1 MDTIKLSGIKPSD
14 TDAFIGLYTRLSVD
28 AVLSLDLR
36 AAVAGDS
43 TQTVDIAQISKR
55 LSRVLDSC
63 VQDDDIAKN
72 SSICLE
78 LTAGRLLDSAMK
90 SWLVKQ
96 AEITVNAKFKAD
108 FNDASYD
115 LPNAD
120 GVSITI
126 RRVADDVET
135 SQIFGLAN
143 PTDASLFAAAQ
154 KEKLQDETSKD
165 ESRDESK
172 DKSPATSDSNSS
184 LDSVYSQSGY
194 NPIITTAV
202 VSMQGEKS
210 ESTKFAMLDVIT
222 SLEQSKEPISTQ
234 LDGVSALY
242 QVSSDK
248 GEEYSAIIVVS
259 STMVEDDLALKIK
272 EMQISQE
279 QNLRLRILGT
289 RQYGSD
295 SSNTKTMDS
304 DRLDSPLNAA
314 QLEPWMQI
322 EPDASID
329 GEPLAYKLAFAP
341 DAARVGIYSERWIMG
356 EC

>member
-14 TDAFIGLYTRLSVD
+14 TDAFIALYTRLSVD

-96 AEITVNAKFKAD
+96 AEITVNAQFKAD

-143 PTDASLFAAAQ
+143 PTDASLFAAEQ
-154 KEKLQDETSKD
+154 REKLQDETSKD
-165 ESRDESK
+165 ESK
-172 DKSPATSDSNSS
+172 DKSQATSDSNSS

-304 DRLDSPLNAA
+304 DRLGSQLNAA

>member
-1 MDTIKLSGIKPSD
+1 MDTIKLSGIKPSN

-96 AEITVNAKFKAD
+96 AEITVNAQFKAD

-154 KEKLQDETSKD
+154 KEKLQDETS
-165 ESRDESK
+165 RDESK
-172 DKSPATSDSNSS
+172 DKSQATSDSNSS
-184 LDSVYSQSGY
+184 LDSVYSQSVY

-222 SLEQSKEPISTQ
+222 SLEQSKEPLSTQ

-242 QVSSDK
+242 QVSSDR

-259 STMVEDDLALKIK
+259 STMVEDDLARKIK

-314 QLEPWMQI
+314 QLEPWIQI

-341 DAARVGIYSERWIMG
+341 DAARVGICLLYTSPSPRD
-356 EC
+356 

>member
-1 MDTIKLSGIKPSD
+1 MDTIKLSGIKPSN

-96 AEITVNAKFKAD
+96 AEITVNAQFKAD

-143 PTDASLFAAAQ
+143 PTDASLFAAEQ
-154 KEKLQDETSKD
+154 KEKLQDETS
-165 ESRDESK
+165 RDESK
-172 DKSPATSDSNSS
+172 DKSQATSDSNSS
-184 LDSVYSQSGY
+184 LDSVYSQSVY

-222 SLEQSKEPISTQ
+222 SLEQSKEPLSTQ

-242 QVSSDK
+242 QVSSDR

-259 STMVEDDLALKIK
+259 STMVEDDLARKIK

-314 QLEPWMQI
+314 QLEPWIQI

>member
-96 AEITVNAKFKAD
+96 AEITVNAQFKAD

-126 RRVADDVET
+126 RRVADDAET

-143 PTDASLFAAAQ
+143 PTDASLFAAEQ
-154 KEKLQDETSKD
+154 KEKLQDEKSKD
-165 ESRDESK
+165 ESPDE
-172 DKSPATSDSNSS
+172 SPATSDSNSS
-184 LDSVYSQSGY
+184 LNSVYSQSAY

-242 QVSSDK
+242 QVSSDR

-259 STMVEDDLALKIK
+259 STMVEDDLARKIK

>member
-96 AEITVNAKFKAD
+96 AEITVNAQFKAD

-143 PTDASLFAAAQ
+143 PTDASPFAAEQ
-154 KEKLQDETSKD
+154 KEKLQDETS
-165 ESRDESK
+165 RDESK
-172 DKSPATSDSNSS
+172 DKSQATSDSNSS

-304 DRLDSPLNAA
+304 DRLGSQLNAA

>member
-55 LSRVLDSC
+55 ISRVLDSC

-96 AEITVNAKFKAD
+96 AEITVNAQFKAD

-143 PTDASLFAAAQ
+143 PTDASLFAAEQ
-154 KEKLQDETSKD
+154 REKLQDETSKD
-165 ESRDESK
+165 ESK
-172 DKSPATSDSNSS
+172 DKSQATSDSNSS

-304 DRLDSPLNAA
+304 DRLGSQLNAA

>member
-96 AEITVNAKFKAD
+96 AEITVNAQFKAD

-143 PTDASLFAAAQ
+143 PTEASLFAAGQ
-154 KEKLQDETSKD
+154 KEKLQDEKSKD
-165 ESRDESK
+165 ESKDE
-172 DKSPATSDSNSS
+172 SPATSDSNSS
-184 LDSVYSQSGY
+184 LNSVYSQSAY
-194 NPIITTAV
+194 NPIVTTAV

-242 QVSSDK
+242 QVSSDR

-259 STMVEDDLALKIK
+259 STMVEDDLARKIK

-329 GEPLAYKLAFAP
+329 GEPLAYKLAFTP

>member
-143 PTDASLFAAAQ
+143 PTDASLFAAVQ

-165 ESRDESK
+165 ESK
-172 DKSPATSDSNSS
+172 DKSQATSDSNSS

-304 DRLDSPLNAA
+304 DRLGSQLNAA

>member
-28 AVLSLDLR
+28 AVLSLDFR

-96 AEITVNAKFKAD
+96 AEITVNAQFKAD

-143 PTDASLFAAAQ
+143 PTDASLFAAEQ
-154 KEKLQDETSKD
+154 REKLQDET
-165 ESRDESK
+165 SRDESK
-172 DKSPATSDSNSS
+172 DKSQATSDSNSS

-304 DRLDSPLNAA
+304 DRLGSQLNAA

>member
-1 MDTIKLSGIKPSD
+1 MDTIKLSGIKPSN

-96 AEITVNAKFKAD
+96 AEITVNAQFKAD

-154 KEKLQDETSKD
+154 KEKLQDETS
-165 ESRDESK
+165 RDEPK
-172 DKSPATSDSNSS
+172 DKSQATSDSNSS
-184 LDSVYSQSGY
+184 LDSVYSQSCY

-304 DRLDSPLNAA
+304 DRLGSQLNAA

>member
-72 SSICLE
+72 SSICLD

-96 AEITVNAKFKAD
+96 AEITVNAQFKAD

-143 PTDASLFAAAQ
+143 PTDASLFAAEQ
-154 KEKLQDETSKD
+154 KEKLQDEKSKD
-165 ESRDESK
+165 ESP

-184 LDSVYSQSGY
+184 LNSVYSQSAY
-194 NPIITTAV
+194 NPIVTTAV

-242 QVSSDK
+242 QVSSDR

-259 STMVEDDLALKIK
+259 STMVEDDLARKIK

>member
-96 AEITVNAKFKAD
+96 AEITVNAQFKAD

-143 PTDASLFAAAQ
+143 PTDASLFASEQ
-154 KEKLQDETSKD
+154 REKLQDETSKD
-165 ESRDESK
+165 ESK
-172 DKSPATSDSNSS
+172 DKSQATSDSNSS

-304 DRLDSPLNAA
+304 DRLGSQLNAA

>member
-154 KEKLQDETSKD
+154 KEKLQDETS
-165 ESRDESK
+165 RDESK

-184 LDSVYSQSGY
+184 LDSVYSQSDY

-248 GEEYSAIIVVS
+248 SEEYSAIIVVS

-304 DRLDSPLNAA
+304 DRLDSQLNAA

>member
-96 AEITVNAKFKAD
+96 AEITVNAQFKAD

-143 PTDASLFAAAQ
+143 PTDASPFAAEQ
-154 KEKLQDETSKD
+154 KEKLQDETS
-165 ESRDESK
+165 RDESK
-172 DKSPATSDSNSS
+172 DKSQATSDSNSS
-184 LDSVYSQSGY
+184 LDSVYSPSGY

-210 ESTKFAMLDVIT
+210 ESTKFAMLDIIT

-304 DRLDSPLNAA
+304 DRLDSQLNAA

>member
-96 AEITVNAKFKAD
+96 AEITVNAQFKAD

-143 PTDASLFAAAQ
+143 PTDASLFAAEQ
-154 KEKLQDETSKD
+154 REKLQDETSKD
-165 ESRDESK
+165 ESK
-172 DKSPATSDSNSS
+172 DKSQATSDSNSS

-304 DRLDSPLNAA
+304 DRLGSQLNAA

-341 DAARVGIYSERWIMG
+341 DVARVGIYSERWIMG

>member
-1 MDTIKLSGIKPSD
+1 MDTIKLSCIKPSD

-78 LTAGRLLDSAMK
+78 LTTGRLLDSAMK

-96 AEITVNAKFKAD
+96 AEITVNAQFKAD

-143 PTDASLFAAAQ
+143 PTDASLFAAEQ
-154 KEKLQDETSKD
+154 KEKLQDETS
-165 ESRDESK
+165 RDESK
-172 DKSPATSDSNSS
+172 DKSQATSDSNSS

-304 DRLDSPLNAA
+304 DRLDSQLNAA

>member
-1 MDTIKLSGIKPSD
+1 
-14 TDAFIGLYTRLSVD
+14 
-28 AVLSLDLR
+28 
-36 AAVAGDS
+36 
-43 TQTVDIAQISKR
+43 
-55 LSRVLDSC
+55 
-63 VQDDDIAKN
+63 
-72 SSICLE
+72 
-78 LTAGRLLDSAMK
+78 MK

-96 AEITVNAKFKAD
+96 AEITVNAQFKAD

-143 PTDASLFAAAQ
+143 PTDASLFAAEQ
-154 KEKLQDETSKD
+154 REKLQDETSKD
-165 ESRDESK
+165 ESK
-172 DKSPATSDSNSS
+172 DKSQATSDSNSS

-304 DRLDSPLNAA
+304 DRLGSQLNAA

>member
-78 LTAGRLLDSAMK
+78 LTTGRLLDSAMK

-96 AEITVNAKFKAD
+96 AEITVNAQFKAD

-143 PTDASLFAAAQ
+143 PTDASLFAAEQ
-154 KEKLQDETSKD
+154 KEKLQDETS
-165 ESRDESK
+165 RDESK
-172 DKSPATSDSNSS
+172 DKSQATSDSNSS

-210 ESTKFAMLDVIT
+210 ESTRFAMLDVIT
-222 SLEQSKEPISTQ
+222 SLEQSKEPLSTQ

-242 QVSSDK
+242 QVSSDR

-259 STMVEDDLALKIK
+259 STMVEDDLARKIK

-314 QLEPWMQI
+314 QLEPWIQI

>member
-96 AEITVNAKFKAD
+96 AEITVNAQFKAD

-143 PTDASLFAAAQ
+143 PTDASLFAAEQ
-154 KEKLQDETSKD
+154 REKLQDETSKD
-165 ESRDESK
+165 ESK
-172 DKSPATSDSNSS
+172 DKSQATSDSNSS
-184 LDSVYSQSGY
+184 LYSQSGY

-304 DRLDSPLNAA
+304 DRLGSQLNAA

>member
-96 AEITVNAKFKAD
+96 AEITVNAQFKAD

-143 PTDASLFAAAQ
+143 HTDASLFAAEQ
-154 KEKLQDETSKD
+154 REKLQDETSKD
-165 ESRDESK
+165 ESK
-172 DKSPATSDSNSS
+172 DKSQATSDSNSS

-304 DRLDSPLNAA
+304 DRLGSQLNAA

>member
-14 TDAFIGLYTRLSVD
+14 TYAFIGLYTRLSVD

-96 AEITVNAKFKAD
+96 AEITVNAQFKAD

-143 PTDASLFAAAQ
+143 PTDASLFAAEQ
-154 KEKLQDETSKD
+154 REKLQDET
-165 ESRDESK
+165 SRDESK
-172 DKSPATSDSNSS
+172 DKSQATSDSNSS

-304 DRLDSPLNAA
+304 DRLGSQLNAA

>member
-120 GVSITI
+120 GVSIAI

-154 KEKLQDETSKD
+154 KEKLQDET
-165 ESRDESK
+165 SRDESK

>member
-96 AEITVNAKFKAD
+96 AEITVNAQFKAD

-143 PTDASLFAAAQ
+143 PTDASLFAAEQ
-154 KEKLQDETSKD
+154 REKLQDETSKD
-165 ESRDESK
+165 ESK
-172 DKSPATSDSNSS
+172 DKSQATSDSNSS
-184 LDSVYSQSGY
+184 LDSVYSQSCY

-304 DRLDSPLNAA
+304 DRLGSQLNAA
-314 QLEPWMQI
+314 QLEPWIQI

>member
-96 AEITVNAKFKAD
+96 AEITVNAQFKAD

-143 PTDASLFAAAQ
+143 PTDASLFAAEQ
-154 KEKLQDETSKD
+154 REKLQDETSKD
-165 ESRDESK
+165 ESK
-172 DKSPATSDSNSS
+172 DKSQATSDSNSS

-210 ESTKFAMLDVIT
+210 ESTKLAMLDVIT

-304 DRLDSPLNAA
+304 DRLGSQLNAA

>member
-154 KEKLQDETSKD
+154 KEKLQDETS
-165 ESRDESK
+165 RDKSK
-172 DKSPATSDSNSS
+172 DKSQATSDSNSS

-341 DAARVGIYSERWIMG
+341 DTARVGIYSERWIMG

>member
-96 AEITVNAKFKAD
+96 AEITVNAQFKAD

-143 PTDASLFAAAQ
+143 PTDASLFAAEQ
-154 KEKLQDETSKD
+154 REKLQDETSKD
-165 ESRDESK
+165 ESK
-172 DKSPATSDSNSS
+172 DKSQATSDSNSS

-202 VSMQGEKS
+202 MSMQGEKS

-304 DRLDSPLNAA
+304 DRLGSQLNAA

>member
-96 AEITVNAKFKAD
+96 AEITVNAKFKSD

-143 PTDASLFAAAQ
+143 PTDASLFAAEQ
-154 KEKLQDETSKD
+154 KEKLQDETS
-165 ESRDESK
+165 RDESK
-172 DKSPATSDSNSS
+172 DKSQATSDSNSS
-184 LDSVYSQSGY
+184 LDSVYSQSCY

-210 ESTKFAMLDVIT
+210 ESTKFAMLDIIT

-304 DRLDSPLNAA
+304 DRLGSQLNAA

>member
-143 PTDASLFAAAQ
+143 PTDASLFAAEQ
-154 KEKLQDETSKD
+154 KEKLQDETS
-165 ESRDESK
+165 RDESK
-172 DKSPATSDSNSS
+172 DKSQATSDSNSS
-184 LDSVYSQSGY
+184 LDSVYSQSDY

-304 DRLDSPLNAA
+304 DRLDSQLNAA

>member
-96 AEITVNAKFKAD
+96 AEITVNAQFKAD

-143 PTDASLFAAAQ
+143 PTDASLFAAEQ
-154 KEKLQDETSKD
+154 KEKLQDEKSKD
-165 ESRDESK
+165 ESPDE
-172 DKSPATSDSNSS
+172 SPATSDSNSS
-184 LDSVYSQSGY
+184 LNSVYSQSAY
-194 NPIITTAV
+194 NPIVTTAV

-242 QVSSDK
+242 QVSSDR

-259 STMVEDDLALKIK
+259 STMVEDDLARKIK

>member
-154 KEKLQDETSKD
+154 KEKLQDETS
-165 ESRDESK
+165 RDESK
-172 DKSPATSDSNSS
+172 DKSQATSDSNSS

-194 NPIITTAV
+194 KPIITTAI

-259 STMVEDDLALKIK
+259 STMVEDDLARKIK

>member
-55 LSRVLDSC
+55 LSRVLDLC

-96 AEITVNAKFKAD
+96 AEITVNAQFKAD

-143 PTDASLFAAAQ
+143 PTDASLFAAEQ
-154 KEKLQDETSKD
+154 REKLQDETSKD
-165 ESRDESK
+165 ESK
-172 DKSPATSDSNSS
+172 DKSQATSDSNSS

-304 DRLDSPLNAA
+304 DRLGSQLNAA

>member
-43 TQTVDIAQISKR
+43 TQTVDIVQISKR

-96 AEITVNAKFKAD
+96 AEITVNAQFKAD

-135 SQIFGLAN
+135 SQIFGLVN
-143 PTDASLFAAAQ
+143 PTDASLFAAEQ
-154 KEKLQDETSKD
+154 KEKLQDEKSKD
-165 ESRDESK
+165 ESP

-184 LDSVYSQSGY
+184 LNSVYSQSAY

-242 QVSSDK
+242 QVSSDR

-259 STMVEDDLALKIK
+259 STMVEDDLARKIK

>member
-1 MDTIKLSGIKPSD
+1 MDTIKLSGIKPSN

-96 AEITVNAKFKAD
+96 AEITVNTQFKAD

-154 KEKLQDETSKD
+154 KEKLQDETS
-165 ESRDESK
+165 RDESK
-172 DKSPATSDSNSS
+172 DKSQATSDSNSS
-184 LDSVYSQSGY
+184 LDSVYSQSVY

-222 SLEQSKEPISTQ
+222 SLEQSKEPLSTQ

-242 QVSSDK
+242 QVSSDR

-259 STMVEDDLALKIK
+259 STMVEDDLARKIK

-314 QLEPWMQI
+314 QLEPWIQI

>member
-1 MDTIKLSGIKPSD
+1 MDTIKLSGIKPSN

-96 AEITVNAKFKAD
+96 AEITVNAQFKAD

-143 PTDASLFAAAQ
+143 PTDASLFAAEQ
-154 KEKLQDETSKD
+154 REKLQDET
-165 ESRDESK
+165 SRDESK
-172 DKSPATSDSNSS
+172 DKSQATSDSNSS

-304 DRLDSPLNAA
+304 DRLGSQLNAA

>member
-154 KEKLQDETSKD
+154 KEKLQDETS
-165 ESRDESK
+165 RDESK
-172 DKSPATSDSNSS
+172 DKSQATSDSNSS

>member
-1 MDTIKLSGIKPSD
+1 MDTIKLSGIKPSN

-96 AEITVNAKFKAD
+96 AEITVNAQFKAD

-143 PTDASLFAAAQ
+143 PTDASLFAAEQ
-154 KEKLQDETSKD
+154 KEKLQDETS
-165 ESRDESK
+165 RDESK
-172 DKSPATSDSNSS
+172 DKSQATSDSNSS

-304 DRLDSPLNAA
+304 DRLGSQLNAA

>member
-96 AEITVNAKFKAD
+96 AEITVNAQFKAD

-115 LPNAD
+115 LPNSD

-143 PTDASLFAAAQ
+143 PTDASLFAAEQ
-154 KEKLQDETSKD
+154 KEKLQDETS
-165 ESRDESK
+165 RDESK
-172 DKSPATSDSNSS
+172 DKSQATSDSNSS

-259 STMVEDDLALKIK
+259 STMVEDALALKIK

-304 DRLDSPLNAA
+304 DRLDSQLNAA

>member
-96 AEITVNAKFKAD
+96 AEITVNAQFKAD

-165 ESRDESK
+165 ESRDKSK
-172 DKSPATSDSNSS
+172 DKSQATSDSNSS
-184 LDSVYSQSGY
+184 LDSVYSQSDY

-304 DRLDSPLNAA
+304 DRLDSQLNAA

>member
-96 AEITVNAKFKAD
+96 AEITVNAQFKAD

-143 PTDASLFAAAQ
+143 PTDASLFAAEQ
-154 KEKLQDETSKD
+154 KEKLQDETS
-165 ESRDESK
+165 RDESK
-172 DKSPATSDSNSS
+172 DKSQATSDSNSS
-184 LDSVYSQSGY
+184 LDSVYSQSCY

-210 ESTKFAMLDVIT
+210 ESTKFAMLDIIT

-295 SSNTKTMDS
+295 SSNT
-304 DRLDSPLNAA
+304 
-314 QLEPWMQI
+314 
-322 EPDASID
+322 
-329 GEPLAYKLAFAP
+329 
-341 DAARVGIYSERWIMG
+341 
-356 EC
+356 

>member
-1 MDTIKLSGIKPSD
+1 MDTIKLSGIKPSN
-14 TDAFIGLYTRLSVD
+14 TDAFIGLYTRLSAD

-96 AEITVNAKFKAD
+96 AEITVNAQFKAD

-143 PTDASLFAAAQ
+143 PTDASLFAAEQ
-154 KEKLQDETSKD
+154 REKLQDETSKD
-165 ESRDESK
+165 ESK
-172 DKSPATSDSNSS
+172 DKSQATSDSNSS

-304 DRLDSPLNAA
+304 DRLGSQLNAA